1 MGKDCFSKSFAH
13 ISLVLICTAQGS
25 QQCQDISWFSQ
36 SSPDNLGIETY
47 MAKVLNF
54 AALTLE
60 ENTSGEIEA
69 ATVFVKEFFDSIAS
83 EKFVT
88 AFRRARYSTIP

>member
-1 MGKDCFSKSFAH
+1 
-13 ISLVLICTAQGS
+13 
-25 QQCQDISWFSQ
+25 
-36 SSPDNLGIETY
+36 